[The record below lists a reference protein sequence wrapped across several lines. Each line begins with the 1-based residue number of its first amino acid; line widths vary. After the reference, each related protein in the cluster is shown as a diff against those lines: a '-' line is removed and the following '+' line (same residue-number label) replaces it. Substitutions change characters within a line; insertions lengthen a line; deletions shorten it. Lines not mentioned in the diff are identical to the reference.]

1 MSIFDNIQKKN
12 RMRYDTTL
20 FRILSNYIFQQDIF
34 TLSFFESIISII
46 YAFRQSKISNS
57 CRRIVGNTWHL

>member
-20 FRILSNYIFQQDIF
+20 FRILSNYIFQQDLF

-46 YAFRQSKISNS
+46 FSFCQSEIPNS
-57 CRRIVGNTWHL
+57 C

>member
-20 FRILSNYIFQQDIF
+20 FRILSNYIFQQDLF
-34 TLSFFESIISII
+34 TLSFFESILHYAI
-46 YAFRQSKISNS
+46 YCGVVLLLHF
-57 CRRIVGNTWHL
+57 

>member
-20 FRILSNYIFQQDIF
+20 FRILSNYIFQQDLY

-46 YAFRQSKISNS
+46 FSFCQSEIPNS
-57 CRRIVGNTWHL
+57 C